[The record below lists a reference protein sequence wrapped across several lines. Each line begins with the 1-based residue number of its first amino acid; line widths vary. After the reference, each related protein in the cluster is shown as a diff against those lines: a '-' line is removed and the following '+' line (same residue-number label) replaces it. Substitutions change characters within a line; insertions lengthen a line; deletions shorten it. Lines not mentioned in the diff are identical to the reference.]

1 MVFHSLSVKCGV
13 ELPDSKSTHI
23 RALKCIYMYW
33 NLLYTLVSLK
43 CCVSCSVVS
52 NSLQPPWTVATG
64 LLCSWDFPDK
74 NTGMGCHFLL
84 QGIFPTQGLN
94 PRLSH
99 CRWILY
105 RLNYKG
111 AVLSSLQK
119 LKGSIHL
126 YSFLTSVLHENFRKK
141 VLNKCAYWQLI
152 LNNVLKRTDF
162 PNLSIWLVMYI
173 LLLKGKLKATFS
185 SKYLRVGTKSV

>member
-1 MVFHSLSVKCGV
+1 MDDGGNGRDEAGGIVKVWFIRGLADWLGVWASSL
-13 ELPDSKSTHI
+13 L
-23 RALKCIYMYW
+23 RALRGQSMYIR
-33 NLLYTLVSLK
+33 
-43 CCVSCSVVS
+43 SVMS
-52 NSLQPPWTVATG
+52 NSLWPHELHSPWNSPG
-64 LLCSWDFPDK
+64 Q
-74 NTGMGCHFLL
+74 NTGADSLSLH